1 MNRSQPGLERLR
13 GIRGMSQVN
22 DRASVSISDN
32 QLRLDIAVELLQ
44 QLQQVESL
52 KSSGPT
58 VVATLKDLYK
68 WLTIQTDFE
77 FAAEVKYLIV
87 EFNKLLSTEQIDHS
101 ALEDFLEALQNLR
114 QRLPS
119 ESQVPAFKK
128 L

>member
-1 MNRSQPGLERLR
+1 
-13 GIRGMSQVN
+13 MSQVN